1 MGNSGESRHIEN
13 FMFSLK
19 AGQNSREDLEMRVEA
34 LTGRLDKLDEK
45 ATITN
50 DHGHTMNVVWMIVQ
64 MASSPEEVSRLGK
77 ALVRAGEILPEHKAL
92 SEKLSAVKILSDD
105 PEWFAATFGDFE
117 NEVDKFTD
125 NFFK

>member
-1 MGNSGESRHIEN
+1 MNSSGEPKNMET

-19 AGQNSREDLEMRVEA
+19 AGQNSRKDLEMRVAA
-34 LTGRLDKLDEK
+34 LKDRLDKLDEK

-50 DHGHTMNVVWMIVQ
+50 EAGMSMSVVWMIIH
-64 MASSPEEVSRLGK
+64 MSDSPEEVSRLGK
-77 ALVRAGEILPEHKAL
+77 ALVRAAEIIPEHKTL
-92 SEKLSAVKILSDD
+92 SEKLSAVQILSDD

-117 NEVDKFTD
+117 NEVDKFTE

>member
-1 MGNSGESRHIEN
+1 MNSSGEPKNMET

-19 AGQNSREDLEMRVEA
+19 TGQNSRKDLEMRVSA
-34 LTGRLDKLDEK
+34 LKDRLDKLDEK

-50 DHGHTMNVVWMIVQ
+50 EHGMSISVVWMIIH
-64 MASSPEEVSRLGK
+64 MSDSPEEILRLGK
-77 ALVRAGEILPEHKAL
+77 ALVRAAEIIPEHKAL
-92 SEKLSAVKILSDD
+92 SQKLSAVQILSDD

-117 NEVDKFTD
+117 NEVDKFTE